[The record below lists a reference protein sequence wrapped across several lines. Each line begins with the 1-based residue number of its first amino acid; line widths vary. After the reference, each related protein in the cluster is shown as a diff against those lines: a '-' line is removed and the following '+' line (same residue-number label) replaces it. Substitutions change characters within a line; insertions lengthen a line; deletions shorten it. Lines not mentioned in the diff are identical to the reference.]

1 MPPTLEDLRQA
12 TSPAWL
18 WDGARGRI
26 VWANQAGI
34 KLFDGQSMFDLIDR
48 PFDAREPGIESIAEL
63 SSILQRGEIK
73 PALLS
78 FPSIG
83 LMVPFECRCN
93 LHSLADGRAGL
104 LVVRVEDK
112 IPEADAPGEFMALA
126 FQNMPVAAGFLDA
139 GGQFKNLNS
148 AAKIL
153 FKATRLAEL
162 LSNPLRAEDILLR
175 LQSSTLVSQVELING
190 ALGAREVR
198 MTVQKLPEGAGP
210 FAMILLD
217 DVTERRAL
225 ERQMSAPPQSAVQDA
240 KAFESLAKALNDTI
254 KQDNAAQ
261 EIITAVVK
269 PVVTTA
275 QKPALMQVP
284 KTIVNALEQ
293 TGAAIAIT
301 KEGKPAFVS
310 TKAAEFFGHQVAADL
325 FQDEVFWTSVKAIK
339 TSSAKVSVLVGT
351 GQSFQYSARAT
362 NIPWLSGPA
371 QQVVFEVIKAD
382 KPKDVAK
389 PKPQEPIAQVN
400 VAPVEV
406 SNTEVKPQIA
416 TDDDLKRILDIASDG
431 IVTLDREGNVLS
443 FSAGAEAMFGY
454 RTAEILGKPFLDFFA
469 VDSKQLFT
477 DYLAGL
483 EGAGLAAVFN
493 DGREMTGI
501 VKQGGTIP
509 MFITLGRMMTGTSRA
524 AYAVV
529 MRDITA
535 WKRTEKELREAK
547 DIAEEASRQKS
558 EFLARI
564 SHELRTPL
572 NAIIGF
578 SEVMRMGQFGD
589 IKNEKYRGY
598 INDIH
603 ASGGHLLS
611 LINDLLD
618 LSKIEA
624 GKLELNFT
632 AVNVADA
639 VEHAVR
645 MLQEVATRG
654 RVLVR
659 KSLPDNLPRVV
670 ADLRAL
676 RQVILNILSNAIKF
690 TDPGGQVII
699 SAQLTR
705 DGELT
710 LSVRDTGIG
719 MDGVQIKDA
728 LEPFKRVETAG
739 RETQGT
745 GLGLS
750 LTKALVEANRAKFA
764 LTSKPGRGTL
774 IEIVFPTTRVLA
786 E

>member
-1 MPPTLEDLRQA
+1 MTKVPPTLEDLRQA
-12 TSPAWL
+12 AHAAWL

-26 VWANQAGI
+26 VWANSAGI
-34 KLFDGQSMFDLIDR
+34 KLFNGQSLFDLIDL
-48 PFDAREPGIESIAEL
+48 PFDGREAGIESIAEL
-63 SSILQRGEIK
+63 TRNLQRGEIK
-73 PALLS
+73 PTLLS
-78 FPSIG
+78 FPSVG
-83 LMVPFECRCN
+83 LLVPFECKCN

-104 LVVRVEDK
+104 LVVEVPAVAEIVDTS
-112 IPEADAPGEFMALA
+112 PGFMAIA
-126 FQNMPVAAGFLDA
+126 FQHMPIAVGFVTED
-139 GGQFKNLNS
+139 GQISNLNTAAKALLSASKLSALLSLPSRADDILMRLHS
-148 AAKIL
+148 AA
-153 FKATRLAEL
+153 
-162 LSNPLRAEDILLR
+162 
-175 LQSSTLVSQVELING
+175 LVSQVETING
-190 ALGAREVR
+190 TLGSRDVR
-198 MTVQKLPEGAGP
+198 LTLQRLPEGSGP
-210 FAMILLD
+210 FAVMMLD

-225 ERQMSAPPQSAVQDA
+225 ERQMAAPIQSPAQDA
-240 KAFESLAKALNDTI
+240 HAFEHLAKTLKDTI
-254 KQDNAAQ
+254 KQDSAAKQ
-261 EIITAVVK
+261 AKIETPQPVTVV
-269 PVVTTA
+269 A
-275 QKPALMQVP
+275 PAFMQIP
-284 KTIVNALEQ
+284 KTMLNALEQ
-293 TGAAIAIT
+293 KGAAIAII
-301 KEGKPAFVS
+301 KDGNPAFVS
-310 TKAAEFFGHQVAADL
+310 TAAATLFGYENAADL
-325 FQDEVFWTSVKAIK
+325 FQDEIFWQSCKAIK
-339 TSSAKVSVLVGT
+339 STSTKLNVEVGT
-351 GQSFQYSARAT
+351 GQNFELAAKAT
-362 NIPWLSGPA
+362 TIPWLSGPA
-371 QQVVFEVIKAD
+371 QQIIF
-382 KPKDVAK
+382 
-389 PKPQEPIAQVN
+389 EPIKVEKTK
-400 VAPVEV
+400 VAPPAKTVEVASVEV
-406 SNTEVKPQIA
+406 SVTPNKVEFA
-416 TDDDLKRILDIASDG
+416 ADDDLKRILDIATDG
-431 IVTLDREGNVLS
+431 IVTLDRDGKVLS

-454 RTAEILGKPFLDFFA
+454 RTAEVLDKSLVDFLA
-469 VDSKQLFT
+469 PESRKLFT

-483 EGAGLAAVFN
+483 EGPGLAAVFN
-493 DGREMTGI
+493 DGREMLGI
-501 VKQGGTIP
+501 VKQGGTVP
-509 MFITLGRMMTGTSRA
+509 MFITLGRMASGPSRA

-547 DIAEEASRQKS
+547 DVAEEASRQKS

-578 SEVMRMGQFGD
+578 SEVMRLGQFGE

-632 AVNVADA
+632 AVSVADSA
-639 VEHAVR
+639 EHAVR
-645 MLQEVATRG
+645 LLQDVATRG

-676 RQVILNILSNAIKF
+676 RQVMLNLLSNAIKF

-705 DGELT
+705 DGELA
-710 LSVRDTGIG
+710 LSIKDTGIG
-719 MDGVQIKDA
+719 MNIAQIKDA

-750 LTKALVEANRAKFA
+750 LTKALVEANRAKFN
-764 LTSKPGRGTL
+764 LSSEPGRGTL